1 MEDITGTPVE
11 PEAAPLPEQ
20 VLKNRSAWWL
30 YMIPII
36 AIAALPLVVVIGL
49 FGLSLA
55 RVELSESLVTAVVSL
70 ASVALG
76 GIVNQL
82 LAGGSGGTNGG

>member
-1 MEDITGTPVE
+1 MEDVTGTVIE
-11 PEAAPLPEQ
+11 PEQAPLPEQ
-20 VLKNRSAWWL
+20 VLKNRRAWWL
-30 YMIPII
+30 YLIPII
-36 AIAALPLVVVIGL
+36 AIAALPLVVVVGL

-55 RVELSESLVTAVVSL
+55 RVELSEALVTAVVSL

-82 LAGGSGGTNGG
+82 LGSGATNGQ

>member
-1 MEDITGTPVE
+1 MEDATGTVIE
-11 PEAAPLPEQ
+11 PAQAPLPEQ
-20 VLKNRSAWWL
+20 VLKGKRAWWL
-30 YMIPII
+30 YLIPII

-82 LAGGSGGTNGG
+82 LGSGATNGQ

>member
-1 MEDITGTPVE
+1 MEDVTGSPIK
-11 PEAAPLPEQ
+11 PAQAPLPEQ
-20 VLKNRSAWWL
+20 VLKGKRAWWL
-30 YMIPII
+30 YLIPII

-55 RVELSESLVTAVVSL
+55 RVELSEALVTAVVGL

-82 LAGGSGGTNGG
+82 LAGGTNGQ

>member
-1 MEDITGTPVE
+1 MDEVTGTVIE
-11 PEAAPLPEQ
+11 PAQAPLPEQ
-20 VLKNRSAWWL
+20 VLKGRRAWWL
-30 YMIPII
+30 YLIPII
-36 AIAALPLVVVIGL
+36 AIAALPLIVVVGL

-55 RVELSESLVTAVVSL
+55 RVELSESLVTAVVGL

-82 LAGGSGGTNGG
+82 LAGGTNGR

>member
-1 MEDITGTPVE
+1 MDDVMDTPVE
-11 PEAAPLPEQ
+11 PAQAPLPEQ
-20 VLKNRSAWWL
+20 VLRGKRAWWL
-30 YMIPII
+30 YLIPII

-70 ASVALG
+70 GSVALG

-82 LAGGSGGTNGG
+82 LAGNSNGGR

>member
-1 MEDITGTPVE
+1 MEDVTVSPSQ
-11 PEAAPLPEQ
+11 APLPGQ
-20 VLKNRSAWWL
+20 VLRNKRAWWL
-30 YMIPII
+30 YLIPII

-55 RVELSESLVTAVVSL
+55 RVELSEALVTAVVSL

-82 LAGGSGGTNGG
+82 LSGNPNNDG

>member
-1 MEDITGTPVE
+1 MDDTGTVIE
-11 PEAAPLPEQ
+11 PAQAPLPDK
-20 VLKNRSAWWL
+20 VLRNKRAWWL
-30 YMIPII
+30 YLIPII

-55 RVELSESLVTAVVSL
+55 RVELSEALVTAVVSL

-82 LAGGSGGTNGG
+82 LSGGTTNVR

>member
-1 MEDITGTPVE
+1 VNPIE
-11 PEAAPLPEQ
+11 PAAAPLPEQ
-20 VLKNRSAWWL
+20 VLRGKRAWWL
-30 YMIPII
+30 YLIPII
-36 AIAALPLVVVIGL
+36 SIAALPLVVVLGL

-55 RVELSESLVTAVVSL
+55 RVELSGELVTAAVSL

-82 LAGGSGGTNGG
+82 LAGGGASSGA